1 MSLYDDLDTKQ
12 IPDWSSGI
20 SKLLPQ
26 PQLNLKNKIQPPKK
40 QVKVL
45 ENYFRSVESNPSS
58 ALAFS
63 THRESQAE
71 SRR

>member
-12 IPDWSSGI
+12 ISDWSSGI

-40 QVKVL
+40 QVKYSL
-45 ENYFRSVESNPSS
+45 FKLPCLIR
-58 ALAFS
+58 
-63 THRESQAE
+63 
-71 SRR
+71 

>member
-26 PQLNLKNKIQPPKK
+26 PQLTLKNKIQPPKK
-40 QVKVL
+40 QV
-45 ENYFRSVESNPSS
+45 NF
-58 ALAFS
+58 
-63 THRESQAE
+63 
-71 SRR
+71 